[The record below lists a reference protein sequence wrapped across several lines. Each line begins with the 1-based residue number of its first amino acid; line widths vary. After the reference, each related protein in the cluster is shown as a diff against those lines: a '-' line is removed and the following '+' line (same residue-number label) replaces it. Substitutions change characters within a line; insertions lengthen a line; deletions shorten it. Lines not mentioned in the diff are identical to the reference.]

1 MFQFHIW
8 SSCPVAFYLQS
19 AIIFQNC
26 RCSLS
31 IWYLQIF
38 STFLVTGQSCLVMDT
53 HAKWLG
59 IEIWLSFVK
68 LFIVSVNSMHGHEF
82 WSKSW
87 TPLST
92 FEPPQWV
99 CIIIV
104 LHRNYHNGV
113 YNKSQSSAFI
123 SNFKVWLEGIFGSC
137 HNSWPIR
144 TYWWEPIAWRTDT
157 FFYFF
162 WHKYHFLK
170 FHNWGFKSL
179 TSEHKR
185 SRSGL
190 YFWKRGQQSTGEFL
204 LASRQMRSRGIPT
217 LNIRY

>member
-1 MFQFHIW
+1 MYCVHNSQWQAHR
-8 SSCPVAFYLQS
+8 PVSMNSNGHRPCFSFIFGVQVLVGFYLQS

-38 STFLVTGQSCLVMDT
+38 SIFLVTGQSCLYLVMDT

-87 TPLST
+87 TPLSA
-92 FEPPQWV
+92 FKPPWWV
-99 CIIIV
+99 CTIV
-104 LHRNYHNGV
+104 LHRNYYSGV
-113 YNKSQSSAFI
+113 YNKRQSSAFI
-123 SNFKVWLEGIFGSC
+123 SNFKVWLEGIFGSR

-144 TYWWEPIAWRTDT
+144 TYWWEPIAWWTDT

-162 WHKYHFLK
+162 WH
-170 FHNWGFKSL
+170 
-179 TSEHKR
+179 TC
-185 SRSGL
+185 
-190 YFWKRGQQSTGEFL
+190 
-204 LASRQMRSRGIPT
+204 P
-217 LNIRY
+217 